1 MLYFAIEVLKMSGF
15 GEYLKSSRKKSR
27 MSQRELAKLVGVDF
41 TYISKIENGTMPAPS
56 EETIKKI
63 AAVLGEEA
71 DKMILLAKKVPSEIH
86 EVIFQHEELPAFL
99 RKAPSLTKKQWEKI
113 NEILADNE
121 GKYNGNE

>member
-1 MLYFAIEVLKMSGF
+1 MSGF